1 MYAKNIQLAPG
12 VPYLKIQG
20 KVLHKMPKTYQPY
33 GNNSTFGG
41 QNYIVDSGIATTSR
55 LAALEKNNIKLN
67 EDLMLELDQMMR
79 EKNAFAKSYIMLKDT
94 IEKVKGE
101 TDENEPLTE
110 LRLVFKNKPD
120 ASRNYDK
127 VEAENEVAFVY
138 KPGPNGE
145 IPRDDINMIL
155 KLNL

>member
-1 MYAKNIQLAPG
+1 
-12 VPYLKIQG
+12 
-20 KVLHKMPKTYQPY
+20 
-33 GNNSTFGG
+33 
-41 QNYIVDSGIATTSR
+41 
-55 LAALEKNNIKLN
+55 
-67 EDLMLELDQMMR
+67 
-79 EKNAFAKSYIMLKDT
+79 MLKDT
-94 IEKVKGE
+94 IENVKDE

-145 IPRDDINMIL
+145 IPRDDIVIHKQKPDGQFLNEYL
-155 KLNL
+155 KEYDPKVESLTYPLFYPTGKGELYEGQIRDPKDEKSKKLTEREYFSFKTQQRDEK